1 MTDAPSPF
9 SPDVVAAI
17 ARHMN
22 DDHADDNVTIC
33 RGLGGQPATTA
44 ATMAGMTPAG
54 IVFDATVDGAATEVV
69 IPWSEPI
76 TERAQVRMEVVRM
89 HTEAAAALGLPA
101 REH

>member
-9 SPDVVAAI
+9 SPEVVAAI

-33 RGLGGQPATTA
+33 QGIGGQPATTA
-44 ATMAGMTPAG
+44 ATMTGMTPAG
-54 IVFDATVDGAATEVV
+54 IVFEATVGGTATEVV
-69 IPWSEPI
+69 VPWSEPI
-76 TERAQVRMEVVRM
+76 TERAQVRQEVVRM